1 MGLDTMLAG
10 ACIALLSVL
19 SSAGARGLVA
29 EQTVKLSV
37 HYESLCPDSIR
48 FVTKQL
54 YPSGKANFTPSDGG
68 SWDFTCQHG
77 ADECR
82 GNKVQACILDKVSD
96 PEEYVPLITC
106 LMDSEFP
113 PDAAGECIASLG
125 T

>member
-1 MGLDTMLAG
+1 MTESLTLLDTMLAG

-54 YPSGKANFTPSDGG
+54 YPSWKHFGKDILKVDLNPFGKAN
-68 SWDFTCQHG
+68 
-77 ADECR
+77 
-82 GNKVQACILDKVSD
+82 VS
-96 PEEYVPLITC
+96 C
-106 LMDSEFP
+106 DSVS
-113 PDAAGECIASLG
+113 ISV
-125 T
+125 